1 MLKDDS
7 PSAPAD
13 PEQNFTVA
21 ARESVVLKP
30 QSPAMTAAVCV
41 GGLLIPGLG
50 HFLLKR
56 WVRGT
61 LLLISIVLMFVI
73 GLGMDGQLY
82 RFPEAGQR
90 ISFNTL
96 GCFADIGVG
105 IPYLIALRWGLGT
118 GVPTSQ
124 TFDYGWAYLIVAG
137 LLNYLVVLDAFD
149 IAQGRKP

>member
-13 PEQNFTVA
+13 PAQNFTVEP
-21 ARESVVLKP
+21 RESLVLTP
-30 QSPAMTAAVCV
+30 QSHGMTAAVCV
-41 GGLLIPGLG
+41 AGLLIPGLG

-56 WVRGT
+56 SVRGA
-61 LLLISIVLMFVI
+61 LLLGSILLLFII
-73 GLGMDGQLY
+73 GLGMDGQMY
-82 RFPEAGQR
+82 RPPDTGQW

-96 GCFADIGVG
+96 GFFADIGVG
-105 IPYLIALRWGLGT
+105 IPYLIALQLGM
-118 GVPTSQ
+118 GAGIPTSQ